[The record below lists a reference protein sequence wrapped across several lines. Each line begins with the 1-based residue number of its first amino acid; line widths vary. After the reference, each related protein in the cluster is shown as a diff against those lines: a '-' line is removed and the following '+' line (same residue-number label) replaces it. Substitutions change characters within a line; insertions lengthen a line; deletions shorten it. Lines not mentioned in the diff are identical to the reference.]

1 MKKILAII
9 LFSVSLGAH
18 AEGFF
23 VGGDLGLVSYPD
35 YTPDIANGLYGT
47 GASYVGTTQRV
58 VSGSVEI
65 HGGQWIT
72 DTFGWEAGFTGLGS
86 VTGSYVSD
94 SPTAAYPSGSYKY
107 SASAVHI
114 AALFGIVLGR
124 GTLFG
129 KFGLAS
135 AATTLDDPSVSWTVY
150 STPLLIGGGY
160 EFWFNPNVS
169 LRAGLDLYS
178 GVHFVNEGSYP
189 YYTIESRGMARAAV
203 GVNFTF

>member
-18 AEGFF
+18 AEGPF

-35 YTPDIANGLYGT
+35 YTPDVANWLYGS
-47 GASYVGTTQRV
+47 GATYVGTTQRV
-58 VSGSVEI
+58 VSGSLEI

-72 DTFGWEAGFTGLGS
+72 DTFGWEAGVTSLGS
-86 VTGSYVSD
+86 VTGSYISD
-94 SPTAAYPSGSYKY
+94 AGVTYPWGSYKY

-135 AATTLDDPSVSWTVY
+135 AATTLDDPYFSQTVY

-160 EFWFNPNVS
+160 EYWFNPNVS

-178 GVHFVNEGSYP
+178 GVNFVNEGTYL
-189 YYTIESRGMARAAV
+189 IESKGMARAAV